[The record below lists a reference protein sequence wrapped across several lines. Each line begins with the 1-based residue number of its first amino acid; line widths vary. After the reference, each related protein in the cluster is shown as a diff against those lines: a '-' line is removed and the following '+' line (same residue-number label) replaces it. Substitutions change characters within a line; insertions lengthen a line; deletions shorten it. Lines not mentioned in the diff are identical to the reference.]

1 MTQQK
6 TAPKCGVV
14 GLGYVGLNLAYLFT
28 DAGYPTVG
36 YDIDEQKISALTQ
49 GHDPT
54 GEFEDNTFSDRP
66 IEFTSSPTAIGD
78 CEFIFI
84 AVPSPLDDR
93 SSPDLS
99 SLKIASESVG
109 EHLSAGA
116 VVVYE
121 STLYPGT
128 IRQELRPALEAGT
141 RRQGNTSFSVG
152 YSPER
157 IVPGTDMKQAS
168 EITKLVS
175 AEDDPTR
182 DKLQALFEDVIDGEV
197 YPTDTIE
204 IAEAAKCLENTQRDV
219 NIALVNEFTMGAN
232 ALDFDLDPYAVL
244 EAAGTKWAFHDYRPG
259 IVGGHCIPVDPHYLR
274 HKFESA
280 GYEPQVLASSR
291 KVNEQMRTH
300 VAKVAIDALK
310 SGQEPTP
317 PQEEGLVRGDGSGH
331 LPNTRVLLMGLA
343 YKPNVADLRNSP
355 AFGVSDE
362 LQDHGIEVVGYD
374 PLDDEEVAPE
384 TFDFDIQPELDVR
397 GFDGLVVLTP
407 HDELLSMDLEGVAD
421 QMSDNPVFVDVGNA
435 FDNATVAAAG
445 FTYQRP

>member
-1 MTQQK
+1 MTEQTSK
-6 TAPKCGVV
+6 PKCGVV

-36 YDIDEQKISALTQ
+36 YDIDQQKISALKA

-66 IEFTSSPTAIGD
+66 IEFTSSPAAIGD
-78 CEFIFI
+78 CAFVFI
-84 AVPSPLDDR
+84 AVPSPLDEEL
-93 SSPDLS
+93 SPDLS
-99 SLKIASESVG
+99 SLKMASESVG
-109 EHLSAGA
+109 EHLSEDA

-121 STLYPGT
+121 STLYPGA
-128 IRQELRPALEAGT
+128 IREELRPAIRAGA
-141 RRQGNTSFSVG
+141 RRQDDASFSVG

-157 IVPGTDMKQAS
+157 IVPGADTKGAS
-168 EITKLVS
+168 DITKLVS
-175 AEDDPTR
+175 AEDDATR
-182 DKLQALFEDVIDGEV
+182 DKLQALFEDVIDGDV

-219 NIALVNEFTMGAN
+219 NIALINEFAMGAN
-232 ALDFDLDPYAVL
+232 ALEFDLDPYAVL
-244 EAAGTKWAFHDYRPG
+244 EAAGTKWAFHEYRPG

-274 HKFESA
+274 DKFESA
-280 GYEPQVLASSR
+280 GYEPQLLSSAR
-291 KVNEQMRTH
+291 TVNEQMRTH
-300 VAKVAIDALK
+300 VAEVTIDALK

-317 PQEEGLVRGDGSGH
+317 PQQEGFLRGDGSGH
-331 LPNTRVLLMGLA
+331 LPNTRVLLLGLS

-355 AFGVSDE
+355 AFGVSE
-362 LQDHGIEVVGYD
+362 TLQDHGIEVVGYD
-374 PLDDEEVAPE
+374 PLDDEGVAPE

-421 QMSDNPVFVDVGNA
+421 QMSTNPVFVDVGNA
-435 FDNATVAAAG
+435 FETSTVTAAG
-445 FTYQRP
+445 FHYQRP